1 MKSLSQKSKYALRAL
16 QRLAREKGRGPVLIV
31 DLAKREEIPR
41 KFLEFILLEL
51 KNHGFLRSKRG
62 KGGGYELHKEPSQIL
77 LGEVIRLFDGPLAP
91 LPCASE
97 RAFRK
102 CDDCH
107 DIETCGT
114 RLVMREVRD
123 AMAKILDNTT
133 LADLNHRVDQAVGE
147 KGREAMY
154 YI

>member
-1 MKSLSQKSKYALRAL
+1 MKGLSQKAKYALTAL
-16 QRLAREKGRGPVLIV
+16 QRLARAKNRGPVLIAE
-31 DLAKREEIPR
+31 LAEKDEIPR
-41 KFLEFILLEL
+41 KFLELILLEL
-51 KNHGFLRSKRG
+51 KNHGLLESRRG
-62 KGGGYELHKEPSQIL
+62 KGGGYLLRKAPEQIT

-102 CDDCH
+102 CDDCP
-107 DIETCGT
+107 DITTCGT

-133 LADLNHRVDQAVGE
+133 LAQLTQRVDQAT
-147 KGREAMY
+147 RDQQRDPMY
-154 YI
+154 HI